1 MDFLRDLLV
10 GRWIETTMD
19 EDFSLVG
26 QPKFGL
32 KHDSPHE
39 LDGHQRAFEGR
50 RIVPVAADGL
60 PGSFL
65 IGHKRVHLRFAQHL
79 FDHSVSGK

>member
-10 GRWIETTMD
+10 GRWIDTTMD

-26 QPKFGL
+26 QPKFGF
-32 KHDSPHE
+32 KYDSPHE

-65 IGHKRVHLRFAQHL
+65 IWHHRVHLSFAQHL
-79 FDHSVSGK
+79 VDHKW